1 MPDAC
6 RVNENGRNGK
16 NRTDKRT
23 DARPAYQF
31 LERPATK
38 RFSVRRLEELP
49 VPPERKPRKKTP
61 SGKGPMRRI
70 ACSSVTAMWGMA
82 LGLWEPMQDGSM
94 DVPAARRKEAG
105 SWKVSRPSSLAEPRM
120 VYWARPSSVR
130 RERPSK

>member
-70 ACSSVTAMWGMA
+70 ACSSVTAMWGRG
-82 LGLWEPMQDGSM
+82 LGLGERAWDVAME
-94 DVPAARRKEAG
+94 VPAG
-105 SWKVSRPSSLAEPRM
+105 GGQ
-120 VYWARPSSVR
+120 
-130 RERPSK
+130 ERGISNV